1 MDFNLQDTGS
11 VRLQFS
17 ATSRS
22 RCPAGHHDGL
32 QPAGHRLREVA
43 ENCPVPGG
51 ILPGQ
56 RVRLPSTLI
65 SSQRDGALILSDLAV
80 QIIVK
85 SRPSL
90 EILKNSNS
98 NISCYHLILY
108 IQRKL
113 FM

>member
-1 MDFNLQDTGS
+1 MKEILTDHWCDVTDRRPGDDGG
-11 VRLQFS
+11 R
-17 ATSRS
+17 
-22 RCPAGHHDGL
+22 PGHHDGL

-98 NISCYHLILY
+98 NIPCYHLIL
-108 IQRKL
+108 
-113 FM
+113 